1 MIDDEIQPMKTFVEP
16 ESATDFKGVEALL
29 SLTLTTNCFAPMFKH
44 KLDKCMMNCDDI
56 LR

>member
-44 KLDKCMMNCDDI
+44 KLDK
-56 LR
+56 